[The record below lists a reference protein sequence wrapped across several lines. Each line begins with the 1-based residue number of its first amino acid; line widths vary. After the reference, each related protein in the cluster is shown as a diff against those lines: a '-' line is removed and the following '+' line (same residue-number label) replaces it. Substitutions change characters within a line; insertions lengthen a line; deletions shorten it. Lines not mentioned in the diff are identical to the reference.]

1 MFEKYFTNE
10 TIDKIE
16 RIINLI
22 KPKFYNK
29 LTWFVVGTGLTI
41 VSKPLW
47 IEILN
52 AILNKKYQLNITD
65 GNDAF
70 IGLSLVI
77 TALIY
82 NLFTVYFDKFL
93 ISKQVSLK
101 EEKQINKDKELF
113 NKFLETLPSNDNINF
128 LNNHDFVNPFNIRNM
143 DGLENF
149 VETWSNAETEFMDNK
164 IEDLK
169 KELLVNAEK
178 LIYDL
183 AMGSYII
190 RNSESMA
197 TTIPDMY
204 FGNEYALPDSLIE
217 KIKKLNSLSQKV
229 FDLHQAFI
237 RICREKL

>member
-77 TALIY
+77 IALIY

-93 ISKQVSLK
+93 ISKQSDLEK
-101 EEKQINKDKELF
+101 EKQINKDKELF
-113 NKFLETLPSNDNINF
+113 NKFLLSLPTKGTLEFIRFYDYHNLFHKSDIEPLYDIIENWNNAEYKF
-128 LNNHDFVNPFNIRNM
+128 LNQNIEV
-143 DGLENF
+143 L
-149 VETWSNAETEFMDNK
+149 K
-164 IEDLK
+164 IH
-169 KELLVNAEK
+169 
-178 LIYDL
+178 
-183 AMGSYII
+183 
-190 RNSESMA
+190 
-197 TTIPDMY
+197 
-204 FGNEYALPDSLIE
+204 LIE
-217 KIKKLNSLSQKV
+217 KIKLFLEQLIYKTIYINNSREFRKLDRESNSYLEYKYIDDLADDVFNAHQK
-229 FDLHQAFI
+229 FI
-237 RICREKL
+237 IECNKELNK

>member
-65 GNDAF
+65 AKDAF

-93 ISKQVSLK
+93 ISKQSDLEK
-101 EEKQINKDKELF
+101 EKQLKKDKELF
-113 NKFLETLPSNDNINF
+113 NKFLEKLPSNGSIEFLKIHSFENGFYLEDLRQILNFQEEWDNAEYEF
-128 LNNHDFVNPFNIRNM
+128 LNEK
-143 DGLENF
+143 LE
-149 VETWSNAETEFMDNK
+149 K
-164 IEDLK
+164 LRI
-169 KELLVNAEK
+169 ELLINIK
-178 LIYDL
+178 KFTNLN
-183 AMGSYII
+183 AMGSY
-190 RNSESMA
+190 SLGGGYF
-197 TTIPDMY
+197 TTTPDAYRLDDWNIPKHVIDKMK
-204 FGNEYALPDSLIE
+204 EM
-217 KIKKLNSLSQKV
+217 NSLADKV
-229 FDLHQAFI
+229 CNSHQLLI
-237 RICREKL
+237 RTAKKFLD